1 MSVGDGGG
9 KLETIRL
16 ETQLRNVDGRQ
27 VLDVKGEVDVYT
39 APQFKEAVNK
49 MVDSGEKHLLIDMS
63 GVRYMD
69 SSGFGTLLSVMK
81 RLKPN
86 GGSINLINVSGPI
99 DRILKITRL
108 NQVFA
113 TYASVD
119 EAIRATQESN
129 SSAEAVS

>member
-1 MSVGDGGG
+1 MES
-9 KLETIRL
+9 IRL
-16 ETQLRNVDGRQ
+16 ETNLRNVDGRQ

-49 MVDSGEKHLLIDMS
+49 MVDSGEKHILIDMS

-86 GGSINLINVSGPI
+86 GGSINLINVSSPI

-113 TYASVD
+113 TYPSVD
-119 EAIRATQESN
+119 EAIRATQESG
-129 SSAEAVS
+129 SSAEKLS

>member
-1 MSVGDGGG
+1 MES
-9 KLETIRL
+9 IRL
-16 ETQLRNVDGRQ
+16 ETEFKDVDGRQ
-27 VLDVKGEVDVYT
+27 VLDVKGEIDVYT

-49 MVDSGEKHLLIDMS
+49 MVDSGQKHLLIDMS

-69 SSGFGTLLSVMK
+69 SSGFGTLLSAMK

-86 GGSINLINVSGPI
+86 GGTINLINVSGPI

-113 TYASVD
+113 TYNSLD
-119 EAIRATQESN
+119 EAIRATGEVGSCTQDAS
-129 SSAEAVS
+129 